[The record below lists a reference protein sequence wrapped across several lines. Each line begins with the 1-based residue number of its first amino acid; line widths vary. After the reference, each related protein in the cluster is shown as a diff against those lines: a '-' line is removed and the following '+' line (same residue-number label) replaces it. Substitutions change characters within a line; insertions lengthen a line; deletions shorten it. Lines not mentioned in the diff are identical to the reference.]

1 MEMLVDPTPY
11 PPLGMVAWEKF
22 LDRIRAVPTET
33 LRVRA
38 KAMCALEIEDFEP
51 LRNAMLRELEDA
63 DADGDLPDILIFV
76 GLKLGVFPAFAYL
89 PTAGSCFELKRFYWS
104 TFSRRWIALKAIE
117 TGCAR
122 LPTSGLII
130 QSIESDLANRPLFVP
145 AGAEKDLL
153 NLRPPSN
160 DTLDKLARK
169 VIADHHVATPMK
181 MRKRDFV
188 VRLMELA
195 PGCNKERAEAAWTKH
210 APAAWK
216 RPGRPRRA

>member
-1 MEMLVDPTPY
+1 MEMLVDPTPH

-33 LRVRA
+33 LRIRA
-38 KAMCALEIEDFEP
+38 KAMCALEIEDYEP
-51 LRNAMLRELEDA
+51 LRVAMLRELDDA
-63 DADGDLPDILIFV
+63 YEEGELPDILIFV

-104 TFSRRWIALKAIE
+104 TFSRRWIALEAIE

-122 LPTSGLII
+122 LPTSGLIF

-145 AGAEKDLL
+145 AGAVKDLL
-153 NLRPPSN
+153 NQRPPSVAS
-160 DTLDKLARK
+160 LDKLAKK
-169 VIADHHVATPMK
+169 VIADHQIATALK

-188 VRLMELA
+188 DRIRELA
-195 PGCNKERAEAAWTKH
+195 PGCSRESAERAWVKH

-216 RPGRPRRA
+216 RPGRPRRS